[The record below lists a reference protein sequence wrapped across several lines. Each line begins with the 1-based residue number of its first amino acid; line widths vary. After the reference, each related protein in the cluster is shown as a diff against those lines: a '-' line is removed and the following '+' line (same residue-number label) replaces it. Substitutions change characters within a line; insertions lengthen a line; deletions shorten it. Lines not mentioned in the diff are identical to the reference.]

1 MSDFR
6 FDEFSLCTKFSAK
19 IEKIR
24 RGERKR
30 VKEIQYPRP
39 PYRCGA
45 NRRCINN
52 ESLQLNYWF
61 PLDLF

>member
-1 MSDFR
+1 MNDFR
-6 FDEFSLCTKFSAK
+6 SDEFSFCTKFSAK

-39 PYRCGA
+39 CTGAVRIDAVLTMNPY
-45 NRRCINN
+45 N
-52 ESLQLNYWF
+52 
-61 PLDLF
+61 

>member
-1 MSDFR
+1 MNDFR
-6 FDEFSLCTKFSAK
+6 SDEFSFCTKFSAK

-39 PYRCGA
+39 CTGAVRIDAVLTMNPYNWIIG
-45 NRRCINN
+45 
-52 ESLQLNYWF
+52 F
-61 PLDLF
+61 P